1 MTDIPLLL
9 IKRYLRMGSGQS
21 KGHAKRL
28 PTASW
33 GFLGR
38 ERQVQVGASGGAIYR
53 TITEEQG

>member
-1 MTDIPLLL
+1 
-9 IKRYLRMGSGQS
+9 MGSGQS

-38 ERQVQVGASGGAIYR
+38 ERQVQVEVSGGAIYR